1 MDPEAQSKYINT
13 TETDV
18 YVKGHTVFNYH
29 RAKQP
34 SRQEGRVLLC
44 EGVTDVLAFSR
55 AGMDNVVAT
64 LGTACTK
71 EQLRLLRQCSLYLT
85 FCYDGDKAGQN
96 ATYKAAKLAREA
108 GFEVGIVSNPTG
120 LDPDEILRQHGAEE
134 LRAMVRKELTWMEF
148 VFQYLSTRYDLE
160 NYSEKKEF
168 TLKVEDEIKQLS
180 DEFDRQNFAHQLEQ
194 LTGFHLDLGAAPA
207 PKPDNSGAGRV
218 KTVPIRLNPSRDG
231 KTNAEHLIL
240 ALMLTRREAVEM
252 FKEKLGFLLN
262 EENQQL
268 AMMILD
274 YSRSHPQLQIADFI
288 STIDEET
295 LRQKVLDLSEWECP
309 QFTPDVMDGAIRRL
323 QRCMLEERINDLKQQ
338 ILRISNPES
347 QAALLNERMQLQREL
362 RGYLDEEKHQ
372 D

>member
-1 MDPEAQSKYINT
+1 
-13 TETDV
+13 
-18 YVKGHTVFNYH
+18 
-29 RAKQP
+29 
-34 SRQEGRVLLC
+34 
-44 EGVTDVLAFSR
+44 
-55 AGMDNVVAT
+55 
-64 LGTACTK
+64 
-71 EQLRLLRQCSLYLT
+71 
-85 FCYDGDKAGQN
+85 
-96 ATYKAAKLAREA
+96 
-108 GFEVGIVSNPTG
+108 
-120 LDPDEILRQHGAEE
+120 
-134 LRAMVRKELTWMEF
+134 MEF

-168 TLKVEDEIKQLS
+168 ALKVEDEIKQLS

-194 LTGFHLDLGAAPA
+194 LTGFHLDPGAAPA
-207 PKPDNSGAGRV
+207 PKSDNSGAGRV

-309 QFTPDVMDGAIRRL
+309 QFTPEVMDGAIRRL